1 MSAASLPVANSF
13 AALPFNTPVRR
24 LPRAP
29 ERKRAPEFTTA
40 FDDRTLFYDCFRHA
54 DGQRIL
60 MVGPAWVN
68 LEAGYRL
75 AKFVA
80 MPSKTPL
87 RVRFFPSLTTLVT
100 ELVGAPADTH
110 SVEVTFAGE
119 RLVLAVQPSSAET
132 LRDRKLLFSIN
143 RDNDLAWIR
152 EWATF
157 HAKVHGTDAV
167 ILFDNGSSRYEP
179 AEVLATLQAVPGIA
193 FAGVP
198 SWPYSFGPIDRAVR
212 KDPYWARFL
221 QIGSMSV
228 VLRRYGE
235 LAYGL
240 LDCDIDELAGTRS
253 GRSIYELA
261 KASRGGLV
269 AFRGIWIEA
278 TGGARH
284 RDFRMRLADDK
295 AALSRQRKWALDPS
309 RKWVRKL
316 SVHPYWHWIEGRA
329 LFAKSMPEDAL
340 YWHFKGINTN
350 WKEQRAQAPAEAG
363 TLVEDQLL
371 VSALEKLQD

>member
-1 MSAASLPVANSF
+1 MSAAPLPSANSY
-13 AALPFNTPVRR
+13 AALPFDTPVRR

-29 ERKRAPEFTTA
+29 ERKRTTDFTAA
-40 FDDRTLFYDCFRHA
+40 FDYQTLFYDCFRHA
-54 DGQRIL
+54 DGQRVL

-80 MPSKTPL
+80 MPSGTTL
-87 RVRFFPSLTTLVT
+87 RVRFFLSLSTLVT
-100 ELVGAPADTH
+100 ELTGAASDTH
-110 SVEVTFAGE
+110 SIEVTLAGE
-119 RLVLAVQPSSAET
+119 RLVLPVQPSSAMT

-157 HAKVHGTDAV
+157 HSKVHGTDAV

-179 AEVLATLQAVPGIA
+179 AEVLETLRAVPGIA
-193 FAGVP
+193 HAGVP
-198 SWPYSFGPIDRAVR
+198 SWPYSFVPIDRAVR
-212 KDPYWARFL
+212 KDPYWALFL

-235 LAYGL
+235 FAYGI

-261 KASRGGLV
+261 KTSRGGLV

-284 RDFRMRLADDK
+284 RDFPMRRADDR

-309 RKWVRKL
+309 RAWVRKL

-350 WKEQRAQAPAEAG
+350 WKEQRAQAPAEAS
-363 TLVEDQLL
+363 TLIEDQLL
-371 VSALEKLQD
+371 VSAMAKLRD